1 MKKGLPLIMV
11 LLLLSMLVFA
21 DTEETPVPEAS
32 VIEIV
37 AAEVEAFSLSPF
49 ESKPTTV
56 LSLSDIYKNTKESA
70 SSSQS
75 KLVIPME
82 PMQRRLG
89 FALGEMMAINL
100 FVWAIGH
107 YPLDGEWTYINLDTM
122 QHNLRYWFEWDPNYF
137 NNNFI
142 AHPYHGSLYYNAG
155 RTNGL
160 DYWESSLLA
169 FSGSFIWEVFM
180 EHHRPSI
187 SDLIMTTTGGMYL
200 GEMLFR
206 YSSLVLDDSATG
218 FERVWREIV
227 GGLLNPVRGFNRL
240 IFGDTGTTR
249 SSHNQL
255 RAPVHGWIH
264 VTGSGTSLSS
274 DLSDAKA
281 GGGAE
286 FLLVYGDPFKGGE
299 DVIKPF
305 DYFPV
310 QFSLRRMSDK
320 TYLNIAAY
328 SLLAGKELS
337 SKENQYHLV
346 GLFQHYDFFN
356 IEIVKL
362 GGTTFAGG
370 IISHFQLS
378 PKVRLTTLAHLGWM
392 MMGASNNEYVL
403 EDLRD
408 YNYGTGYAAKVDA
421 GIDFQKFGNLLIRW
435 GYWKIFTLEGA
446 EGNDRLTLFQGK
458 YMIPIWKGW
467 GVGAQFTQYRR
478 NSHYVDFPDVK
489 KRLYGF
495 RFSVSYRF

>member
-1 MKKGLPLIMV
+1 MKKVLPLIIV
-11 LLLLSMLVFA
+11 LLFMITMAFA
-21 DTEETPVPEAS
+21 ATEEATAPLPS
-32 VIEIV
+32 TKEIV
-37 AAEVEAFSLSPF
+37 WAELAAFSLSPF
-49 ESKPTTV
+49 ESEPAAV
-56 LSLSDIYKNTKESA
+56 LYLSEIYMRPEETE
-70 SSSQS
+70 SSSQT
-75 KLVIPME
+75 KLVLPEE
-82 PMQRRLG
+82 PMVKRTG

-100 FVWAIGH
+100 FVWALGQ

-122 QHNLRYWFEWDPNYF
+122 QYNLRHWFEWDPNYF

-160 DYWESSLLA
+160 NYWESSLLA

-187 SDLIMTTTGGMYL
+187 NDLIMTTTGGMYL

-240 IFGDTGTTR
+240 ILGETGVTR

-264 VTGSGTSLSS
+264 MTGSGTSLSS
-274 DLSDAKA
+274 ELADVKSGA
-281 GGGAE
+281 GAE
-286 FLLVYGDPFKGGE
+286 FLLVYGDPFTGE
-299 DVIKPF
+299 DVRKPF

-337 SKENQYHLV
+337 SKESQNHLV

-370 IISHFQLS
+370 IISQFQLS

-392 MMGASNNEYVL
+392 MLGASNNEYVL

-421 GIDFQKFGNLLIRW
+421 AIDFQKYGNLLVRW

-446 EGNDRLTLFQGK
+446 DGNDRLTLFQGK

-478 NSHYVDFPDVK
+478 DSHYVDFPDVK
-489 KRLYGF
+489 KRLYAF